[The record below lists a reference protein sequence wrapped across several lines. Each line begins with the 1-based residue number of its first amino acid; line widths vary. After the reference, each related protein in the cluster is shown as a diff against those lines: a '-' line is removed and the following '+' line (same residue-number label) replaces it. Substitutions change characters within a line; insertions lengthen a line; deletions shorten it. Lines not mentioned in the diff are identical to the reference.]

1 MTPDERQMLAGLF
14 DRLREAEANPRD
26 REAEAFIAERAREA
40 PHAAYALAQAVLV
53 QDQALAAAD
62 QRIRELEGRI
72 REMESRPE
80 PQPESFLGGIGKSL
94 FGSRERDAEPP
105 RAGAPDPWRRAE
117 PARGYDAPA
126 EGMAPRGLPQTGG
139 WQGQPA
145 AQGGPL
151 APAQPP
157 QGGRGSSFLTGALG
171 AAAGVAGGM
180 LLANSIQSMFGGR
193 DHGQAA
199 GLAGPR
205 GDGALDNSWGGARE
219 PADAYDPDFARDGTQ
234 DAGWDDGDGGFD
246 GGDGGVDV

>member
-62 QRIRELEGRI
+62 QRIRELEGRL

-126 EGMAPRGLPQTGG
+126 EGMAPRGLPPTGG

-145 AQGGPL
+145 AQGGPW
-151 APAQPP
+151 APARA
-157 QGGRGSSFLTGALG
+157 GMGRWTIPGAGRASRPTPTTPTSRATERRTRAGTMATAASTAATAASTSDRAPRENAKSRPLGSG
-171 AAAGVAGGM
+171 
-180 LLANSIQSMFGGR
+180 
-193 DHGQAA
+193 
-199 GLAGPR
+199 
-205 GDGALDNSWGGARE
+205 
-219 PADAYDPDFARDGTQ
+219 
-234 DAGWDDGDGGFD
+234 GGFLLSARAASRPLR
-246 GGDGGVDV
+246 DVNRQITTTVAPTGTRP

>member
-62 QRIRELEGRI
+62 ERIRELEDRV

-80 PQPESFLGGIGKSL
+80 PQSESFLGGIGKSL
-94 FGSRERDAEPP
+94 FGSRERDSGPP
-105 RAGAPDPWRRAE
+105 RAGAPDPWRRAG
-117 PARGYDAPA
+117 PAPGYDAPA
-126 EGMAPRGLPQTGG
+126 EGMAPRGG
-139 WQGQPA
+139 WQGQP
-145 AQGGPL
+145 GPW
-151 APAQPP
+151 APAQPQ

-180 LLANSIQSMFGGR
+180 LLANSIQSMFGGQGHG
-193 DHGQAA
+193 HGQAA
-199 GLAGPR
+199 GLAGPH
-205 GDGALDNSWGGARE
+205 GDGAMDNSWSGGSSRE
-219 PADAYDPDFARDGTQ
+219 PADAYDPGFSRDGTQ
-234 DAGWDDGDGGFD
+234 DAGWDDGGFD